1 MGEQTVALASDHAG
15 FALKEAVKAH
25 LTEAG
30 VPVLDLGTDS
40 PDSVDYPDFG
50 YALAQAIEAGKAG
63 WGVAICGTGI
73 GISIAVNRH
82 PAMRAALCH
91 DVTTARLARRHNDAN
106 VIALGGRIIGTDV
119 ARDCVDAFL
128 ATSFEGGRHG
138 RRVTKLSA
146 APEMA
151 QS

>member
-1 MGEQTVALASDHAG
+1 MGERAVALASDHAG
-15 FALKEAVKAH
+15 FALKEAMKVH
-25 LTEAG
+25 LQGTG
-30 VPVLDLGTDS
+30 VTVLDLGTHG

-50 YALAQAIEAGKAG
+50 YALAQAIQDGRADR
-63 WGVAICGTGI
+63 GVAICGTGI

-82 PAMRAALCH
+82 PGMRAALCH

-119 ARDCVDAFL
+119 AQECVDAFL
-128 ATSFEGGRHG
+128 ETTFDGGRHG
-138 RRVTKLSA
+138 RRVTKLSMA
-146 APEMA
+146 SAMA